1 MTLVRR
7 LARPLLAASFVSNG
21 LDAFRH
27 PAQRVEAARPLV
39 ARVAEPLRLPQDP
52 ETFVRANGAAMAAAG
67 TLFGLGRLPRL
78 SAFVMALTLAP
89 TAYSQHAF
97 WTEKDPERRREQRRA
112 LVQDASLLGAA
123 LVAAV
128 DTQGRPGL
136 AWRGRRAVKDAERT
150 ARRASRDA
158 RRAGRQAKRAAALE
172 TRHAVRTAR
181 TTAKDAAASARSAL
195 PG

>member
-1 MTLVRR
+1 MTVVRR

-39 ARVAEPLRLPQDP
+39 DRVAEPLGLPRDP

-67 TLFGLGRLPRL
+67 TLFALGRLPRL
-78 SAFVMALTLAP
+78 SALVMAVTLAP
-89 TAYSQHAF
+89 TAYAQHAF
-97 WTEKDPERRREQRRA
+97 WQEKDPVRRREQRRA
-112 LVQDASLLGAA
+112 LVQDASLVGAA

-128 DTQGRPGL
+128 DTQGRPGI
-136 AWRGRRAVKDAERT
+136 AWRSRHAVEQAERT
-150 ARRASRDA
+150 AKRASRDA
-158 RRAGRQAKRAAALE
+158 KRAGRQAKRAAQLE
-172 TRHAVRTAR
+172 TRYAVRTAR
-181 TTAKDAAASARSAL
+181 TTARGAAASAKAVL

>member
-39 ARVAEPLRLPQDP
+39 ARVADPLHLPQDP

-67 TLFGLGRLPRL
+67 ALFGLGRFPRL
-78 SAFVMALTLAP
+78 SAVVMALTLAP
-89 TAYSQHAF
+89 TAYQHAF
-97 WTEKDPERRREQRRA
+97 WTEKDPVRRRDQRRA

-136 AWRGRRAVKDAERT
+136 AWRGRHAVKGAERT
-150 ARRASRDA
+150 AKRAGRDA

-181 TTAKDAAASARSAL
+181 SAL